1 MKVFRILGRNIRD
14 AAKSVFRN
22 FSLSIASITCITI
35 TLILVAISMV
45 ISYNINNFTKTLED
59 ELNIVVYLNKNT
71 TVEERNTVEQNIKNI
86 ENVESVVLKTKEQ
99 WKSEM
104 QSDSEKMDVILSYLE
119 NNPLMDSFIVKVKA
133 VDHLSETAKEIK
145 TMDKIEEAKYGE
157 DLVDNVLSVFNVIE
171 KSTIAIV
178 VALILVTV
186 FLIGN
191 TIKLTIFSRRNEIE
205 IMRLVG
211 ASNLVIRLPFLF
223 EGLFLG
229 ALGALIPIIVSIY
242 GYILAFDAL
251 DGYLFSNIIQL
262 VSPTPFIFFVALI
275 LLGIGAVVGMFGS
288 YRAVRKYLKI

>member
-1 MKVFRILGRNIRD
+1 MKMFRILGRNIRD
-14 AAKSVFRN
+14 AVKSVFRN

-35 TLILVAISMV
+35 TLILVSISMI

-59 ELNIVVYLNKNT
+59 ELNIVVYLDKNIT
-71 TVEERNTVEQNIKNI
+71 PEERSVVEQNIKNI

-119 NNPLMDSFIVKVKA
+119 TNPLMDSFIVKVKA

-145 TMDKIEEAKYGE
+145 KMDKIEEAKYGE

-178 VALILVTV
+178 IALILVTI

-223 EGLFLG
+223 EGFFLG
-229 ALGALIPIIVSIY
+229 ALGALIPIIVTIY

-251 DGYLFSNIIQL
+251 DGYLFSNIIKL
-262 VSPTPFIFFVALI
+262 VTPTPFIFFVALI
-275 LLGIGAVVGMFGS
+275 LLGIGAIVGMIGS

>member
-1 MKVFRILGRNIRD
+1 MKMFRILGRNIRD
-14 AAKSVFRN
+14 AVKSVFRN

-35 TLILVAISMV
+35 TLILVSISMI

-59 ELNIVVYLNKNT
+59 ELNIVVYLDKNIT
-71 TVEERNTVEQNIKNI
+71 PEERSVVEQNIKDI

-119 NNPLMDSFIVKVKA
+119 TNPLMDSFIVKVKA

-145 TMDKIEEAKYGE
+145 KMDKIEEAKYGE

-178 VALILVTV
+178 VALILVTI

-223 EGLFLG
+223 EGFFLG
-229 ALGALIPIIVSIY
+229 ALGALIPIIVTIY

-251 DGYLFSNIIQL
+251 DGYLFSNIIKL
-262 VSPTPFIFFVALI
+262 VTPTPFIFFVALI
-275 LLGIGAVVGMFGS
+275 LLGIGAIVGMIGS

>member
-1 MKVFRILGRNIRD
+1 MKMFRILGRNIRD
-14 AAKSVFRN
+14 AVKSVFRN

-35 TLILVAISMV
+35 TLILVSISMI

-59 ELNIVVYLNKNT
+59 ELNIVVYLDKNIT
-71 TVEERNTVEQNIKNI
+71 PEERSVVEQNIKNI

-119 NNPLMDSFIVKVKA
+119 TNPLMDSFIVKVKA

-145 TMDKIEEAKYGE
+145 KMDKIEEAKYGE

-178 VALILVTV
+178 VALILVTI

-223 EGLFLG
+223 EGFFLG
-229 ALGALIPIIVSIY
+229 ALGALIPIIVTIY

-251 DGYLFSNIIQL
+251 DGYLFSNIIKL
-262 VSPTPFIFFVALI
+262 VTPTPFIFFVALI
-275 LLGIGAVVGMFGS
+275 LLGIGAIVGMIGS

>member
-1 MKVFRILGRNIRD
+1 MFRILGRNIRD
-14 AAKSVFRN
+14 AVKSVFRN

-35 TLILVAISMV
+35 TLILVSISMI

-59 ELNIVVYLNKNT
+59 ELNIVVYLDKNIT
-71 TVEERNTVEQNIKNI
+71 TEERSVVEQNIKDI

-104 QSDSEKMDVILSYLE
+104 QSDSEKMDVILSYLKT
-119 NNPLMDSFIVKVKA
+119 NPLMDSFIVKVKA

-145 TMDKIEEAKYGE
+145 KMDKIEEAKYGE

-178 VALILVTV
+178 VALILVTI

-223 EGLFLG
+223 EGFFLG
-229 ALGALIPIIVSIY
+229 ALGALIPIIVTIY

-251 DGYLFSNIIQL
+251 DGYLFSNIIKL
-262 VSPTPFIFFVALI
+262 VTPTPFIFFVALI
-275 LLGIGAVVGMFGS
+275 LLGIGAIVGMIGS

>member
-1 MKVFRILGRNIRD
+1 MFRILGRNIRD
-14 AAKSVFRN
+14 AVKSVFRN

-35 TLILVAISMV
+35 TLILVSISMI

-59 ELNIVVYLNKNT
+59 ELNIVVYLDKNIAP
-71 TVEERNTVEQNIKNI
+71 EERSVVEQNIKNI

-119 NNPLMDSFIVKVKA
+119 TNPLMDSFIVKVKA

-145 TMDKIEEAKYGE
+145 KMDKIEEAKYGE

-178 VALILVTV
+178 VALILVTI

-223 EGLFLG
+223 EGFFLG
-229 ALGALIPIIVSIY
+229 ALGALIPIIVTIY

-251 DGYLFSNIIQL
+251 DGYLFSNIIKL
-262 VSPTPFIFFVALI
+262 VTPTPFIFFVALI
-275 LLGIGAVVGMFGS
+275 LLGIGAIVGMIGS

>member
-1 MKVFRILGRNIRD
+1 MFRILGRNIRD
-14 AAKSVFRN
+14 AVKSVFRN

-35 TLILVAISMV
+35 TLILVSISMI

-59 ELNIVVYLNKNT
+59 ELNIVVYLDKNIT
-71 TVEERNTVEQNIKNI
+71 PEERSVVEQNIKNI

-119 NNPLMDSFIVKVKA
+119 TNPLMDSFIVKVKA

-145 TMDKIEEAKYGE
+145 KMDKIEEAKYGE

-178 VALILVTV
+178 VALILVTI

-223 EGLFLG
+223 EGFFLG
-229 ALGALIPIIVSIY
+229 ALGALIPIIVTIY

-251 DGYLFSNIIQL
+251 DGYLFSNIIKL
-262 VSPTPFIFFVALI
+262 VTPTPFIFFVALI
-275 LLGIGAVVGMFGS
+275 LLGIGAIVGMIGS

>member
-1 MKVFRILGRNIRD
+1 MFRILGRNIRD
-14 AAKSVFRN
+14 AVKSVFRN

-35 TLILVAISMV
+35 TLILVSISMI

-59 ELNIVVYLNKNT
+59 ELNIVVYLDKNIT
-71 TVEERNTVEQNIKNI
+71 PEERSVVEQNIKDI

-119 NNPLMDSFIVKVKA
+119 TNPLMDSFIVKVKA

-145 TMDKIEEAKYGE
+145 KMDKIEEAKYGE

-178 VALILVTV
+178 VALILVTI

-223 EGLFLG
+223 EGFFLG
-229 ALGALIPIIVSIY
+229 ALGALIPIIVTIY

-251 DGYLFSNIIQL
+251 DGYLFSNIIKL
-262 VSPTPFIFFVALI
+262 VTPTPFIFFVALI
-275 LLGIGAVVGMFGS
+275 LLGIGAIVGMIGS

>member
-1 MKVFRILGRNIRD
+1 MKMFRILGRNIRD
-14 AAKSVFRN
+14 AVKSVFRN

-35 TLILVAISMV
+35 TLILVSISMI

-59 ELNIVVYLNKNT
+59 ELNIVVYLDKNIT
-71 TVEERNTVEQNIKNI
+71 PEERSVVEQNIKDI
-86 ENVESVVLKTKEQ
+86 ENVESVILKTKEQ

-104 QSDSEKMDVILSYLE
+104 QSDSEKMDVILSYLKT
-119 NNPLMDSFIVKVKA
+119 NPLMDSFIVKVKA

-145 TMDKIEEAKYGE
+145 KMDKIEEAKYGE

-178 VALILVTV
+178 VALILVTI

-223 EGLFLG
+223 EGFFLG
-229 ALGALIPIIVSIY
+229 ALGALIPIIVTIY

-251 DGYLFSNIIQL
+251 DGYLFSNIIKL
-262 VSPTPFIFFVALI
+262 VTPTPFIFFVALI
-275 LLGIGAVVGMFGS
+275 LLGIGAIVGMIGS

>member
-14 AAKSVFRN
+14 AVKSVFRN
-22 FSLSIASITCITI
+22 FSLSIASITCTTI

-59 ELNIVVYLNKNT
+59 ELNIVVYLKTET
-71 TVEERNTVEQNIKNI
+71 TVEERKAVEENIRKI
-86 ENVESVVLKTKEQ
+86 ENVESVTLKSKEQ

-104 QSDSEKMDVILSYLE
+104 QTESEKMDVILSYLE
-119 NNPLMDSFIVKVKA
+119 KNPLMDSFIVKVKA
-133 VDHLSETAKEIK
+133 VDHLSDTAKEIK
-145 TMDKIEEAKYGE
+145 KLDHIEEAKYGE
-157 DLVDNVLSVFNVIE
+157 DLVDNVLSIFNVVE

-178 VALILVTV
+178 VALVLVTI

-211 ASNLVIRLPFLF
+211 TSNTVIRLPFLF
-223 EGLFLG
+223 EGFILG
-229 ALGALIPIIVSIY
+229 ALGSLIPIIVTVY
-242 GYILAFDAL
+242 GYIIAFDAL
-251 DGYLFSNIIQL
+251 DGYLFSNIIKL
-262 VSPTPFIFFVALI
+262 VSPTPFIFFVALFLI
-275 LLGIGAVVGMFGS
+275 AIGAIVGMIGS

>member
-35 TLILVAISMV
+35 TLILVAIAMI

-59 ELNIVVYLNKNT
+59 ELNIVVYLDKNT
-71 TVEERNTVEQNIKNI
+71 TAEERATVEENIKNI

-119 NNPLMDSFIVKVKA
+119 NNPLMDSFVVKVKA
-133 VDHLSETAKEIK
+133 VDHLSDTAKEIK
-145 TMDKIEEAKYGE
+145 AMDKIEEAKYGE
-157 DLVDNVLSVFNVIE
+157 DLVDNVLSVFNVVE

-178 VALILVTV
+178 IALILVTV

-229 ALGALIPIIVSIY
+229 TLGALIPIIVSVY

-251 DGYLFSNIIQL
+251 DGYLFSNIIKL

-275 LLGIGAVVGMFGS
+275 LLAIGAIVGMFGS

>member
-104 QSDSEKMDVILSYLE
+104 QSDSEKMDVILSYLK

-145 TMDKIEEAKYGE
+145 AMDKIEEAKYGE

-178 VALILVTV
+178 IALILVTV

>member
-1 MKVFRILGRNIRD
+1 MKMFRILGRNIRD
-14 AAKSVFRN
+14 AVKSVFRN

-35 TLILVAISMV
+35 TLILVSISMI

-59 ELNIVVYLNKNT
+59 ELNIVVYLDKNIT
-71 TVEERNTVEQNIKNI
+71 TEERSVVEQNIKDI

-119 NNPLMDSFIVKVKA
+119 TNPLMDSFIVKVKA

-145 TMDKIEEAKYGE
+145 KMDKIEEAKYGE

-178 VALILVTV
+178 VALILVTI

-223 EGLFLG
+223 EGFFLG
-229 ALGALIPIIVSIY
+229 ALGALIPIIVTIY

-251 DGYLFSNIIQL
+251 DGYLFSNIIKL
-262 VSPTPFIFFVALI
+262 VTPTPFIFFVALI
-275 LLGIGAVVGMFGS
+275 LLGIGAIVGMIGS

>member
-1 MKVFRILGRNIRD
+1 MKMFRILGRNIRD
-14 AAKSVFRN
+14 AVKSVFRN

-35 TLILVAISMV
+35 TLILVSISMI

-59 ELNIVVYLNKNT
+59 ELNIVVYLDKNIT
-71 TVEERNTVEQNIKNI
+71 TEERSVVEQNIKDI

-104 QSDSEKMDVILSYLE
+104 QSDSEKMDVILSYLKT
-119 NNPLMDSFIVKVKA
+119 NPLMDSFIVKVKA

-145 TMDKIEEAKYGE
+145 KMDKIEEAKYGE

-178 VALILVTV
+178 VALILVTI

-223 EGLFLG
+223 EGFFLG
-229 ALGALIPIIVSIY
+229 ALGALIPIIVTIY

-251 DGYLFSNIIQL
+251 DGYLFSNIIKL
-262 VSPTPFIFFVALI
+262 VTPTPFIFFVALI
-275 LLGIGAVVGMFGS
+275 LLGIGAIVGMIGS